1 MHLNELFSMFHRKTD
16 PKVTMFGSV
25 KLVNRLTMY
34 DLKSIQDA
42 FTVRTV
48 YMYHGLRLLLDNK
61 LQLI

>member
-1 MHLNELFSMFHRKTD
+1 MFHRKTD